1 MVNIDY
7 GFIYEAKHM
16 KWPIFNPI
24 NRRLLRPVSIS
35 QKDHFKGLYDYVLS
49 ILKIWFVFRGALHV
63 IRKLCQKSK
72 QKFFLVSFYAF

>member
-1 MVNIDY
+1 
-7 GFIYEAKHM
+7 M

-63 IRKLCQKSK
+63 IEKLCQKSK
-72 QKFFLVSFYAF
+72 QKSFSNVILRILSRLQGNDFHTAPL